1 MESKNVFAKRVSKE
15 ISAKLHLQRAAT
27 MTPARMEQ
35 RAQIQTM
42 ALLANVLQDTK
53 EKDVMLISMNANHHL
68 V

>member
-1 MESKNVFAKRVSKE
+1 
-15 ISAKLHLQRAAT
+15 LHLQRAAT